1 MKLNNNYRAWSI
13 VGLLI
18 ALCIL
23 CAGNYLNREQS
34 QLADKMIRL
43 HVVANSDTDEDQ
55 AFKLQVRDVVLQ
67 EVSQILEQ
75 AQAEQINPKD
85 AIGGN
90 LDRIYEAAQDFVESN
105 GNGEAVTV
113 SLKKELFP
121 TRDYDTFSLP
131 SGVYTALRVNIGQ
144 AQGHNWWCV
153 VFPNLC
159 MTASME
165 ELEDAASVA
174 GLSDGEVRL
183 ITEESEGYVLK
194 FKSIEILQ
202 SIKNYFG

>member
-1 MKLNNNYRAWSI
+1 M
-13 VGLLI
+13 
-18 ALCIL
+18 
-23 CAGNYLNREQS
+23 
-34 QLADKMIRL
+34 
-43 HVVANSDTDEDQ
+43 
-55 AFKLQVRDVVLQ
+55 
-67 EVSQILEQ
+67 
-75 AQAEQINPKD
+75 
-85 AIGGN
+85 
-90 LDRIYEAAQDFVESN
+90 ESN